1 MYNIL
6 NRIINAY
13 NRPYNINNIENANI
27 VDFDASL
34 SIFYTPVVF
43 YNSNNTNINNT
54 NINNT
59 NINNTN
65 INSINSNNLLFIL
78 FDISNNNTCKK
89 LTTTREIGD
98 IKKIIYNTE
107 NSIKYNIPDECPITL
122 EKFNVDQEV
131 CYLKCGH
138 CFEPTAI
145 FEWLKKSSNQCPIC
159 RYSLN
164 SQIIKIKDD

>member
-43 YNSNNTNINNT
+43 YNSNNTNINNS
-54 NINNT
+54 INN
-59 NINNTN
+59 I
-65 INSINSNNLLFIL
+65 NNLLFIL